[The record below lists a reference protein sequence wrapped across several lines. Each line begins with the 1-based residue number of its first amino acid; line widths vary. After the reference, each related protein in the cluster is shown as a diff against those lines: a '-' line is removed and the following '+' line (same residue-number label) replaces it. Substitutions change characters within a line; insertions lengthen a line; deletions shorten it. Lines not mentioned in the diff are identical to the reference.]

1 MLIKNPTVQRALL
14 RALADEHSARILAA
28 TAYRPRS
35 VLDLIREENIPPTT
49 AYRRVHELEEDLRKV
64 VRAIDLARKT
74 RAVGAQNLVVSV
86 ALLAVLIPFAALGW
100 LGIAGAVAAHEGSEI
115 LVVLSGVRM
124 LRA

>member
-49 AYRRVHELEEDLRKV
+49 AYRRVHELEEDRL
-64 VRAIDLARKT
+64 
-74 RAVGAQNLVVSV
+74 LVVSRTV
-86 ALLAVLIPFAALGW
+86 VNPDGKSYKMYGATFREVNVRFD
-100 LGIAGAVAAHEGSEI
+100 AGA
-115 LVVLSGVRM
+115 LVITATPNVDAVQKAFRLFHSFTEE
-124 LRA
+124 L